1 MEQQNSATMQ
11 SLNIE
16 EEEEEETNLESSN
29 STKKGGLLTMPFII
43 GTIHTHTPYSN
54 SITILLNILRSGCGI
69 CSERIVR
76 ESGELRAIAQHD
88 IVLNEGL

>member
-11 SLNIE
+11 SLNI

-43 GTIHTHTPYSN
+43 GTIHTHTH
-54 SITILLNILRSGCGI
+54 TILKLNHYIIKYTKEWLWDLQRTN
-69 CSERIVR
+69 R
-76 ESGELRAIAQHD
+76 
-88 IVLNEGL
+88 

>member
-11 SLNIE
+11 SLNI

-43 GTIHTHTPYSN
+43 GTIHTHTHHTQTQSLYY
-54 SITILLNILRSGCGI
+54 
-69 CSERIVR
+69 
-76 ESGELRAIAQHD
+76 
-88 IVLNEGL
+88 

>member
-11 SLNIE
+11 SLNI

-76 ESGELRAIAQHD
+76 ESGELRPIAQHD

>member
-11 SLNIE
+11 SLNI